1 MYLRQAKIREKSN
14 DAAHTMIELNAR
26 AAMRHHLEPPRNDF
40 IREGCFAGT
49 GGPETRTGK
58 VYKAVQVSVILA
70 PVIQVL
76 KPRLLWQ

>member
-1 MYLRQAKIREKSN
+1 MYLRQTKSREKRN
-14 DAAHTMIELNAR
+14 DAAHIMTGLNRKAT
-26 AAMRHHLEPPRNDF
+26 MRHHLEPPRNDYV
-40 IREGCFAGT
+40 REGCFTGA
-49 GGPETRTGK
+49 GGPEIHTEK